1 MGGTQSPAFAAAAD
15 NPVHMLQ
22 HISWKVDMSGP
33 VPRHSCT
40 QTTGSVTSF
49 VCVPDPR
56 TGSQTG
62 HGGMYQ
68 CTIVHPRKQRL
79 ERTLQLVATAQDWH
93 NFWPTCQHSKLRD
106 LGTPGHRQAVA
117 SPAVCASPA
126 KHAESQLL
134 LVLEYATNAKFYHG
148 SVRPRSDPNAASSL
162 VKLLSFTCLDRDT
175 EEYGAYTDRQ
185 GTPNGQRSEAIR
197 RARHIHASMQT
208 PLNQHADP
216 QSALHRPM
224 CSHGHGYMAGWFLL
238 P

>member
-1 MGGTQSPAFAAAAD
+1 
-15 NPVHMLQ
+15 
-22 HISWKVDMSGP
+22 MSGH
-33 VPRHSCT
+33 VPQHSCT
-40 QTTGSVTSF
+40 QTTGSRQDL
-49 VCVPDPR
+49 CVF
-56 TGSQTG
+56 QTIKLG
-62 HGGMYQ
+62 RRQDMEG
-68 CTIVHPRKQRL
+68 CTIVPLYIPRKQRL
-79 ERTLQLVATAQDWH
+79 ELTLQLVATAQDCH